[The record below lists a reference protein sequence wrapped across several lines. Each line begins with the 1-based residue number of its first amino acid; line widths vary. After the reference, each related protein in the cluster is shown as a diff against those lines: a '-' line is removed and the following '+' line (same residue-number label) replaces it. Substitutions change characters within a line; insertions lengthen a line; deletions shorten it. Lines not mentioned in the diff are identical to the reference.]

1 MYQILVRGS
10 TKTFILLDKGFE
22 IEICLHILI
31 EIDLHLTERLSLF
44 AQRLVYD
51 LTLKGFRRHH
61 RETSVL
67 AKYTSIA
74 N

>member
-10 TKTFILLDKGFE
+10 TKTFILLDKGF
-22 IEICLHILI
+22 EICLHILI